1 MTVITRDK
9 KWEWKNSFWLL
20 WVLTLFFGFISFLWI
35 GPRAKQMKWTLSGF
49 AYLLIGFGS
58 FLVAT
63 DEGLQQILSET
74 VMNFLTWVW
83 FITGIVCLIHALVIR
98 KDYLNRR
105 WEIISAQQFVENNAA
120 RENFE
125 VPASSIQQPMITPPS
140 HAVPQSNQ
148 PQPEV
153 RFCAKTGN
161 PLQGEHSSAS
171 TSQVK
176 AQAQQ
181 QFKKKID
188 LNNAPEQEL
197 TTLPG
202 VSVVLAKRAVTLRES
217 NGKFTSTQDFCKRL
231 GIMPHFAVQIE
242 KLSTVSSSTMPPT
255 PSPGTG
261 RVVDI

>member
-9 KWEWKNSFWLL
+9 KWEWKNSLWLL
-20 WVLTLFFGFISFLWI
+20 WALTLFFGFISFLWV

-58 FLVAT
+58 FMVAT
-63 DEGLQQILSET
+63 DEGLQQILSEA
-74 VMNFLTWVW
+74 VINLLTWTW
-83 FITGIVCLIHALVIR
+83 FATAIICAIHALIIR

-105 WEIISAQQFVENNAA
+105 WEIVSAQQFAESAA
-120 RENFE
+120 QENFA
-125 VPASSIQQPMITPPS
+125 VPALSTQQPMTASPS
-140 HAVPQSNQ
+140 HAVPQSHQLQ
-148 PQPEV
+148 P
-153 RFCAKTGN
+153 CSKTEN
-161 PLQGEHSSAS
+161 HLQGEHGSAS
-171 TSQVK
+171 TPQVK

-181 QFKKKID
+181 QFEKKID

-242 KLSTVSSSTMPPT
+242 KISTVSSSTMPPT